1 MKPLRHKSNP
11 TISAW
16 SSFRFIIIKR
26 KSTTWIFLNRT
37 TSFIK
42 KKFLLNNENIK
53 GQINKMKSFFWYT
66 NNCIIDCNVI
76 HISKRLDCKMCSA
89 ILIYVFVA
97 NILQAISHSLFIQLS
112 KIVFTFYDKIGK
124 LEVYFE
130 YFVILKFSLL
140 CEPVTC

>member
-1 MKPLRHKSNP
+1 MLYTFP
-11 TISAW
+11 
-16 SSFRFIIIKR
+16 
-26 KSTTWIFLNRT
+26 
-37 TSFIK
+37 K
-42 KKFLLNNENIK
+42 K
-53 GQINKMKSFFWYT
+53 
-66 NNCIIDCNVI
+66 
-76 HISKRLDCKMCSA
+76 LDYKMCSA

-124 LEVYFE
+124 LKVYFE